1 MNPTDVHDS
10 IVSVSL
16 DEDLQAVRL
25 AQGGDALA
33 FDGLVRKYQHRVI
46 AVVGRYIGDWSECQ
60 DVAQDVFV
68 RVYRALP
75 GFRGESQFSSWIHR
89 IAVNTALNHIDAR
102 KRRPP
107 QDDIE
112 LSDAELYG
120 NHEGLQSNASPEQ
133 ELLRQELL
141 GVLQAAMNALPDD
154 LRIALTLREIDGLTY
169 EQIAEQMN
177 TPIGTVRSRIFR
189 ARDAIDQKLQNHM
202 PKQTLKSKVTDGDS
216 RS

>member
-1 MNPTDVHDS
+1 MNPRDDQEV
-10 IVSVSL
+10 IAPAGL
-16 DEDLQAVRL
+16 DEDLQAVRA
-25 AQGGDALA
+25 AQGGDAMA

-141 GVLQAAMNALPDD
+141 QVLQAAMNALPDD

-169 EQIAEQMN
+169 EQIAEQMD

-202 PKQTLKSKVTDGDS
+202 PKQITKANSTKGD

>member
-1 MNPTDVHDS
+1 MSPNEERDAITAPG
-10 IVSVSL
+10 L

-25 AQGGDALA
+25 AQSGDARA
-33 FDGLVRKYQHRVI
+33 FDALVRKYQHRVI

-75 GFRGESQFSSWIHR
+75 GFRGESQFGSWIHR
-89 IAVNTALNHIDAR
+89 IAVNTALNHLDAR

-112 LSDAELYG
+112 LADAELFG

-141 GVLQAAMNALPDD
+141 RVLQSAMDALPED
-154 LRIALTLREIDGLTY
+154 LRNALTLREIDGLSY
-169 EQIAEQMN
+169 EQIAEQMD

-189 ARDAIDQKLQNHM
+189 AREAVDQKLQDHM
-202 PKQTLKSKVTDGDS
+202 SNSTNIS
-216 RS
+216 RKGATRA